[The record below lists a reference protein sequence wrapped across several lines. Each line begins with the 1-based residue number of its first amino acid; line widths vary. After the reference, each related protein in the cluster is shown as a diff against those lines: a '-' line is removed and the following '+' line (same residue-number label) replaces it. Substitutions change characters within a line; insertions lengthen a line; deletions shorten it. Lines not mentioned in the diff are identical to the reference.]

1 MPINSFLYPAPSTP
15 TFAFNVSNSL
25 RFNDDDTAY
34 MTSPTRGTATSQKKG
49 TFSFWMKLSE
59 IGQVRMLGTYENG
72 NNEFQVKLTNDSQ
85 LEIYQ
90 IAGGSN
96 NLSKKTNR
104 VFRDPSAWMHIVIAI
119 DCTLTAG
126 SEDVVKVY
134 VNGTRETSFATN
146 TNNMPL
152 NHSFHGFYQG
162 LTQRIGADAGSTSH
176 TYDGY
181 FAEFVYID
189 GQQLDADS
197 FGEFDSDSP
206 NIWKPIDVSGLTF
219 GNNGYYLQFKQS
231 GTSQNS
237 SGLGADT
244 SGNDNHFAVT
254 NLAATDQTTDT
265 CTNNFITLNPIIT
278 NTNRTDNQTYSEGNT
293 IVIPDSHDNYA
304 TASSTIGL
312 KGSGKWYWESQIV
325 WNGTSSNA
333 YYPRTIGFVS
343 EDYPYS
349 ASYMGQAD
357 ESWAIIYQASG
368 GPGWRFGHDGSE
380 SDISGATS
388 MANGDT
394 MIFAL
399 DLDNGKF
406 YAGRNGTW
414 FTSGDPTSGS
424 TGTGALA
431 TLSANDLS
439 KFLFPACTNASN
451 ATYYKWNFGNP
462 AYSIS
467 SSNSDGNGYGN
478 FEYSVP
484 SGYYAINTKNFAE
497 FG

>member
-1 MPINSFLYPAPSTP
+1 MPLILGTNSIKDTG
-15 TFAFNVSNSL
+15 FNVSNSL

-49 TFSFWMKLSE
+49 TVSFWMKLSE

-126 SEDVVKVY
+126 SEDVVKLN

-219 GNNGYYLQFKQS
+219 GNNGYYLQFKES

-254 NLAATDQTTDT
+254 NLAATDQSTDT
-265 CTNNFITLNPIIT
+265 CTNNFCTLNPLSFT
-278 NTNRTDNQTYSEGNT
+278 EGTLSEGNLE
-293 IVIPDSHDNYA
+293 IDQNGSA
-304 TASSTIGL
+304 GRFCASTFQVTQ
-312 KGSGKWYWESQIV
+312 GKWYYEAKILNYGSDPRPSLGVGRNEETYTGNAHQGASSIV
-325 WNGTSSNA
+325 YGLENAAVFKGNTSVFDHNSSPSSGDIYGVAFDIDNLKIYFHKNGTYFN
-333 YYPRTIGFVS
+333 
-343 EDYPYS
+343 
-349 ASYMGQAD
+349 
-357 ESWAIIYQASG
+357 
-368 GPGWRFGHDGSE
+368 
-380 SDISGATS
+380 
-388 MANGDT
+388 
-394 MIFAL
+394 
-399 DLDNGKF
+399 
-406 YAGRNGTW
+406 
-414 FTSGDPTSGS
+414 SGDPANGTGNVTTLVSGTDYS
-424 TGTGALA
+424 PITGALN
-431 TLSANDLS
+431 TNSNSVRNNDWQ
-439 KFLFPACTNASN
+439 F
-451 ATYYKWNFGNP
+451 NFGSP
-462 AYSIS
+462 PYSVS
-467 SSNSDGNGYGN
+467 SGNADANGYGN
-478 FEYSVP
+478 MEYSVP
-484 SGYYAINTKNFAE
+484 SGYYTLCTKNLAE
-497 FG
+497 YG